1 MSDSSDSDDLGLD
14 SDDDEN
20 IDSDV
25 DVGEDSDDINLDDSD
40 DLMDADEIEHA
51 RQRAATLKD

>member
-25 DVGEDSDDINLDDSD
+25 ELGEDSDDINLNDSD
-40 DLMDADEIEHA
+40 DLMDAEEIEHA
-51 RQRAATLKD
+51 RQRATNLKD

>member
-1 MSDSSDSDDLGLD
+1 VDYKLD

-25 DVGEDSDDINLDDSD
+25 ELGEDSDDINLNDSD
-40 DLMDADEIEHA
+40 DLMDAEEIEHA
-51 RQRAATLKD
+51 RQRATNLKD